1 MGQGPSKGAVE
12 TATSTVMQNFGLHQ
26 VPSRYHFYIRPDHH
40 GHWIVRERRN
50 LAGGV
55 FLTREGA
62 MKFALSETGGDASHV
77 HSKFDAAQ
85 RRGGVS

>member
-1 MGQGPSKGAVE
+1 VVE
-12 TATSTVMQNFGLHQ
+12 TATSTVMRNFGFHQ
-26 VPSRYHFYIRPDHH
+26 VASSHHFYIRPDDH
-40 GHWIVRERRN
+40 GHWIVRERHR

-77 HSKFDAAQ
+77 HAKFGDAQ
-85 RRGGVS
+85 RRGDVS